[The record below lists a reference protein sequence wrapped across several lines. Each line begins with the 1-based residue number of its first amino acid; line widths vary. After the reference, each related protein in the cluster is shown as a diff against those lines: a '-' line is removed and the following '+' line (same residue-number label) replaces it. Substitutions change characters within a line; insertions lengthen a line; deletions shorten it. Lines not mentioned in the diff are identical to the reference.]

1 MKIKNILLLS
11 LSLLVLASCSK
22 DDDGTVVQKEP
33 VDAVISVMATA
44 VLQKTKA
51 EGAVIGKEEFIQT
64 LTAYVF
70 DSKGVLAGSGTATS
84 LGNNSVSEIEGIL
97 IKITPGSDGIT
108 SADSY
113 KMVLLA
119 NTNVASMSIGS
130 LDDLKK
136 ATGLGNAIGTY
147 KVGTSYIP
155 MVSDELTLS
164 GIKKSE
170 RNASGNWTT
179 NNWASKGGGAV
190 KESSAEATEIP
201 LTRMLARVEVSSVT
215 VNLKDGLTGSGNVAY
230 EGATFNLKTIA
241 LMNVRTN
248 ADYTLKGIGDYVKG
262 YQSDG
267 YKYFPDGADSGWWLP
282 VDKDNNVAENGQ
294 TGSETCDVVKELSQ
308 EYDFGAAGAF
318 NEEEEYVFGD
328 PISNPAVKNP
338 AFYRYA
344 YPNSPKASGAKYETG
359 LVVGGEFVFQGG
371 KKATKH
377 FIVILRDPKT
387 GIREVLPN
395 TVYQVAVYIQGE
407 GSEDEN
413 HPQKTAEVSAT
424 ITVKAWDPIK
434 QEEDLGPI
442 TPSN

>member
-11 LSLLVLASCSK
+11 LSLLVFASCSK
-22 DDDGTVVQKEP
+22 DDDGTVVQREP
-33 VDAVISVMATA
+33 VDAVVSVKAVATS
-44 VLQKTKA
+44 QKTKA
-51 EGAVIGKEEFIQT
+51 EGKVIGNEEFIQT

-70 DSKGVLAGSGTATS
+70 DKDGNLAGTGTKTAENDKS
-84 LGNNSVSEIEGIL
+84 SVGDIDGIL
-97 IKITPGSDGIT
+97 IRITPGSDGIT
-108 SADSY
+108 SADNY

-119 NTNVASMSIGS
+119 NTNVASMSIKS
-130 LDDLKK
+130 LTDLKN

-147 KVGTSYIP
+147 KVGTSYMP
-155 MVSDELTLS
+155 MVSDELILS

-170 RNASGNWTT
+170 KNASGNWTT

-190 KESSAEATEIP
+190 KESSDDATEIP

-215 VNLKDGLTGSGNVAY
+215 VNLKDGLTAY

-267 YKYFPDGADSGWWLP
+267 YKYFPEGADSGWWLP
-282 VDKDNNVAENGQ
+282 VDKDDNVAEDGK
-294 TGSETCDVVKELSQ
+294 TGTETCAVVEELSQ
-308 EYDFGAAGAF
+308 EYDFGADGAF
-318 NEEEEYVFGD
+318 NEETEYVFGD
-328 PISNPAVKNP
+328 PIKNPTVKNP
-338 AFYRYA
+338 AFYRYI
-344 YPNSPKASGAKYETG
+344 YPNSTKESGAKFETG

-377 FIVILRDPKT
+377 FIVILRDPK

-413 HPQKTAEVSAT
+413 HPQKTTEVTAT
-424 ITVKAWDPIK
+424 ITVKDWEEIK
-434 QEEDLGPI
+434 QFEDLGPI